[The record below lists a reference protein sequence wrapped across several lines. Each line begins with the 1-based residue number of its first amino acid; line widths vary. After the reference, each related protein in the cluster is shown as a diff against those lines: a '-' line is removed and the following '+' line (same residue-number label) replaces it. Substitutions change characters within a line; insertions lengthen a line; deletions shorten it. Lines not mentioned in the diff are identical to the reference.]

1 MKILF
6 YYWMQYNDK
15 NSRGGGVQVYLR
27 NVIEGLRNKENVQVY
42 TLSSGTAYNLSG
54 KCYIER
60 LPDDRNVKRYQVV
73 NSPMLAPSKTSFFN
87 QKIYTTDMQLK
98 HVLLNFINEIGG
110 IDVIHFQSLEGLTLK
125 CLEIKKDLSHIKL
138 ILSLHNYQVF
148 CPQVNLWKHNSISCD
163 NFHEGR
169 DCLTC
174 LGNHP
179 GAETFKK
186 YYLFDYY
193 LRKVRLEG
201 YSRSLMN
208 KAKTLYRLISREKKS
223 KSSIAL
229 GKDVIASLANDFFY
243 MRTQNVKMINH
254 YVDHVLCVSNRVK
267 QIALNMGLSQDI
279 VVTNYIGTKFAAK
292 QKFTSA
298 YSFSGRILTIA
309 YMGYMRRDKGF
320 FFLLDALERLPKEV
334 SKRLAVVIA
343 ARFDDVLAVKKINEL
358 RPKFAEIRLYN
369 GYMHNQIPEITNG
382 VHLGIVPVL
391 WEDNLPQVAIEF
403 KAMGIPVLASNRGG
417 ASELSSSP
425 YFIFKSNNYQDFEK
439 KLINIIENPSIFSD
453 YWDKQLRLKDMNSH
467 IHELMDFYDAANDL
481 RAIVCDNEVK

>member
-6 YYWMQYNDK
+6 YYWIQYNDK

-27 NVIEGLRNKENVQVY
+27 NVIEGLRNKENVQIY

-60 LPDDRNVKRYQVV
+60 LPDDQNVRRYQVV
-73 NSPMLAPSKTSFFN
+73 NSPMLAPSKTSFFD
-87 QKIYTTDMQLK
+87 QKIYTTDIRLK
-98 HVLLNFINEIGG
+98 RVLLEFINEIGG
-110 IDVIHFQSLEGLTLK
+110 VDVIHFQSLEGLTLK
-125 CLEIKKDLSHIKL
+125 CLEIKKDLSHVRL
-138 ILSLHNYQVF
+138 ILSLHNYQIF

-163 NFHEGR
+163 NFHGGR

-174 LGNHP
+174 LGTHP
-179 GAETFKK
+179 ETETFKK

-193 LRKVRLEG
+193 LRKMRLER
-201 YSRSLMN
+201 YSRDLMN
-208 KAKTLYRLISREKKS
+208 KAKILYRLISRDKKL
-223 KSSIAL
+223 KSSIAP
-229 GKDVIASLANDFFY
+229 GEEGIASSANDFFY
-243 MRTQNVKMINH
+243 MRTQNVKMINR

-267 QIALNMGLSQDI
+267 QIALDMGVDQNI

-292 QKFTSA
+292 QKFSSA
-298 YSFSGRILTIA
+298 YPFSGKILTIA

-320 FFLLDALERLPKEV
+320 FFLLDALDRLPEDV

-343 ARFDDVLAVKKINEL
+343 ARFDDMLAVKKINEL
-358 RPKFAEIRLYN
+358 KTKFADVRLYN
-369 GYMHNQIPEITNG
+369 GYVHSQILEITRG

-417 ASELSSSP
+417 ASELSGSQ
-425 YFIFKSNNYQDFEK
+425 YFIFKSGNYQDFK
-439 KLINIIENPSIFSD
+439 NRLINIIRNPSVFGD
-453 YWDKQLRLKDMNSH
+453 YWDKQLPLKDMNSH
-467 IHELMDFYDAANDL
+467 IYELMGFYDNANG
-481 RAIVCDNEVK
+481 